1 MIITEVEMR
10 HNTGSVFLRIP
21 WKNGTYKGV
30 TLERSW
36 LPRGMATASHLTIE
50 YDPASI
56 RPYTENEARGG
67 YTGEVTILD
76 AHWRRNDQGSEED
89 SGVQGST

>member
-1 MIITEVEMR
+1 MVTTIVTEIAFSY
-10 HNTGSVFLRIP
+10 NKGNVFLRIP

-36 LPRGMATASHLTIE
+36 LPRGMATATHLTIE

-56 RPYTENEARGG
+56 RPYSENEVRGG
-67 YTGEVTILD
+67 YTGEVKILD
-76 AHWRRNDQGSEED
+76 AHWRQQDAGIEED
-89 SGVQGST
+89 SEL